1 MRDIDSMLEPHT
13 LFIIDDKVY
22 DLKDWIPIHPGGSIW
37 FGHAYGRDISTLI
50 YTYHR
55 NPEQCKKILE
65 KYVTTIPVEK
75 ALDPWLTLPRFLI
88 PDGFELKKDTLA
100 FDFTKKD
107 SILEKTKKILAT
119 KEMKDRVNRMD
130 FLFDLTGF
138 LLFVAHLFMAF
149 VGTYYRII
157 PIWAFCIFFLCT
169 RTACAAMGH
178 YHSHRRKN
186 CFTDWADSLFDMQYV
201 GACIVT
207 YEGHVLGHH
216 TQTNA

>member
-1 MRDIDSMLEPHT
+1 M
-13 LFIIDDKVY
+13 
-22 DLKDWIPIHPGGSIW
+22 
-37 FGHAYGRDISTLI
+37 
-50 YTYHR
+50 
-55 NPEQCKKILE
+55 
-65 KYVTTIPVEK
+65 
-75 ALDPWLTLPRFLI
+75 TLPRFLI

-107 SILEKTKKILAT
+107 TILEKTKKILAT

-138 LLFVAHLFMAF
+138 LLFVAHLFMSF
-149 VGTYYRII
+149 YGTYYRIL
-157 PIWAFCIFFLCT
+157 PIWGFCLFFLLT

-178 YHSHRRKN
+178 YHSHRKKD

-216 TQTNA
+216 TQTNAQVDPKRTVFTGLLELPRLYRVPAETLRRWAQAMTGMLIRWFTL